1 MKSVY
6 YSGFGDDRLYLW
18 LEISNLTL
26 DKELFYT
33 RLCVSFPSSFLA
45 GPLMLSFLITSW
57 TKI

>member
-6 YSGFGDDRLYLW
+6 YGGFGDDRVYLW

-33 RLCVSFPSSFLA
+33 CLCVSFPSSFLA
-45 GPLMLSFLITSW
+45 GPLMLSFLITS
-57 TKI
+57 